1 MLIMAVS
8 LSPGSWRRGR
18 SQRPIKRRMKWR
30 RSRGRG
36 GRKWPRQEKSTSRGF
51 SGKVMEYFNCQC
63 HHSDTKESKFFFQG
77 ACLNDG
83 LLLWITSG
91 KLWMRLAERCGC
103 QPEPTGKSAKNQALL
118 IPTTCTSGRALH
130 PDQSWGWMIRDRCQT
145 HGNTIK
151 KEKL

>member
-1 MLIMAVS
+1 MLITAVS
-8 LSPGSWRRGR
+8 LFSDSWRRER

-36 GRKWPRQEKSTSRGF
+36 GRRWPREEKSTSRGF
-51 SGKVMEYFNCQC
+51 SGKVMEKSFMSDC
-63 HHSDTKESKFFFQG
+63 HQSDMKESKCFQG

-91 KLWMRLAERCGC
+91 KLWMRLAERCGY
-103 QPEPTGKSAKNQALL
+103 QPEPTGKSARNQALL
-118 IPTTCTSGRALH
+118 IPTTWTSGRALQ
-130 PDQSWGWMIRDRCQT
+130 PDQRWGWMIRDRCQT
-145 HGNTIK
+145 HGNAIK